1 MLDAAACQPPGA
13 GGDAVGELRRQGVLA
28 ADLRDRLDDIVR
40 SLPRDEAL
48 AGWWGPARDAL
59 QGAVD
64 LERARLAREVERLES
79 VRIRLLAAAEQ
90 VAAMAPGGLP

>member
-1 MLDAAACQPPGA
+1 MLDPAACLPPGSGRDLA
-13 GGDAVGELRRQGVLA
+13 GELRRQVVLA

-40 SLPRDEAL
+40 SLPRHQAL

-79 VRIRLLAAAEQ
+79 VRIRLLSAAEN
-90 VAAMAPGGLP
+90 AASMPAGGFP